1 VTRVKGWSDASYVQL
16 HQLVR
21 QLGNK
26 WTVIGSMMDKT
37 PYVCSAAYKRLLDR
51 LSTAEREGNEQ
62 LLRLFDKDDGGDD
75 DDDGGGDDDDYSPP
89 PPSSPINAS
98 SSSIQTAVWSRSED
112 ERLKLLVGSLGR
124 KWQVKMMMMMTVT
137 RMMVMMVM
145 EMMEMMIMVMMIMKI
160 IMMIIIIIMM
170 MMMMMMI

>member
-1 VTRVKGWSDASYVQL
+1 MQFTIGGNGTHPVTRVGWSDASYVQL

-26 WTVIGSMMDKT
+26 WTVIGAMMNKT

-62 LLRLFDKDDGGDD
+62 LLRLFDKDDYNDDD
-75 DDDGGGDDDDYSPP
+75 DDDGGGGGGGGDDDYSPP

-124 KWQVKMMMMMTVT
+124 KWQVMMMM
-137 RMMVMMVM
+137 R
-145 EMMEMMIMVMMIMKI
+145 II
-160 IMMIIIIIMM
+160 IMMMRM

>member
-1 VTRVKGWSDASYVQL
+1 MQFTIGNSTHSVTRVKGWSDASYVQL

-62 LLRLFDKDDGGDD
+62 LLRLFDKDDGG
-75 DDDGGGDDDDYSPP
+75 GDDDYSPP

-124 KWQVKMMMMMTVT
+124 KWQVMMM
-137 RMMVMMVM
+137 RRR
-145 EMMEMMIMVMMIMKI
+145 
-160 IMMIIIIIMM
+160 IIIIIMM
-170 MMMMMMI
+170 RMMIMMMI

>member
-62 LLRLFDKDDGGDD
+62 LLRLFDKDDGG
-75 DDDGGGDDDDYSPP
+75 GDDDYSPP

-124 KWQVKMMMMMTVT
+124 KWQVMMM
-137 RMMVMMVM
+137 RRR
-145 EMMEMMIMVMMIMKI
+145 
-160 IMMIIIIIMM
+160 IIIIIMM
-170 MMMMMMI
+170 RMMIMMMI

>member
-1 VTRVKGWSDASYVQL
+1 MQFTIGNSTHSVTRVKGWSDASYVQL

-62 LLRLFDKDDGGDD
+62 LLRLFDKDDGD
-75 DDDGGGDDDDYSPP
+75 DDDGGGGGGDDYSPP

-124 KWQVKMMMMMTVT
+124 KWQVMMMM
-137 RMMVMMVM
+137 R
-145 EMMEMMIMVMMIMKI
+145 
-160 IMMIIIIIMM
+160 IIIMM
-170 MMMMMMI
+170 MRMMMMMI